1 MKLSNFKRAQ
11 ELLEILIQEGDKRLK
26 FYLRLANCYEELG
39 EIEKA
44 ITVLDKRA
52 LLALEKE
59 TQSDLKKKYNQMLKN
74 LKKKQRDE
82 KSKQD
87 DLFKKCFTL
96 KSNENLKNSVHNTIS
111 EKKAYQTDSYFK
123 SFVQCLLKVIPSGI
137 ISLLIGM
144 SLKTVCPNYE
154 WKALSFGNFGMISL
168 IRENYNQQKK
178 QEMILNS
185 LMLFSLNAF
194 WIKKFIKD
202 SA

>member
-44 ITVLDKRA
+44 ILVLEKRA

-59 TQSDLKKKYNQMLKN
+59 TQNELKKKYNQMLKN
-74 LKKKQRDE
+74 LKKKQKDE

-96 KSNENLKNSVHNTIS
+96 KSNENLKNSLQKSAS
-111 EKKAYQTDSYFK
+111 EEKVNQNNNYFK
-123 SFVQCLLKVIPSGI
+123 SFLQYLFKMIPSGI
-137 ISLLIGM
+137 VSLLIGM
-144 SLKTVCPNYE
+144 GMRKYCPTYE
-154 WKALSFGNFGMISL
+154 WKALSVGNFGMISL

-194 WIKKFIKD
+194 WIKKILKD